1 MSVALKW
8 QCKVC
13 LRRSFVPEIT
23 PLVAS
28 GNARGGIPIADVVG
42 ELKLHNLRGH
52 VELVF
57 EPAPAKI
64 VLGNGCCVDGFGLTV
79 RRPKSV

>member
-1 MSVALKW
+1 M
-8 QCKVC
+8 
-13 LRRSFVPEIT
+13 PE
-23 PLVAS
+23 
-28 GNARGGIPIADVVG
+28 GGIPIADAVG
-42 ELKLHNLRGH
+42 ELRLHNLRGH
-52 VELVF
+52 VELLF

>member
-1 MSVALKW
+1 M
-8 QCKVC
+8 
-13 LRRSFVPEIT
+13 PEIT
-23 PLVAS
+23 PPVAS
-28 GNARGGIPIADVVG
+28 GNARGGIPIADAVG
-42 ELKLHNLRGH
+42 ELRLHNLRGH

-79 RRPKSV
+79 RQPKSV